1 MAVSMV
7 SQNVFAAGQIT
18 REHVQAL
25 AKQGYTDIV
34 CNRPDEEH
42 PDGPVSALIEQAA
55 TGLGLSFHYL
65 PVDGYNA
72 PVEQARKLKHLAM
85 QRNAKILVYC
95 RSGAR
100 SRSLWTLATSRGL
113 DHTVSA

>member
-1 MAVSMV
+1 MTVSML
-7 SQNVFAAGQIT
+7 SDKVFAAGQIT

-34 CNRPDEEH
+34 CNRPDNEH
-42 PDGPVSALIEQAA
+42 PDGPVSAVIENAA

-65 PVDGYNA
+65 PVDGSGA
-72 PVEQARKLKHLAM
+72 PVEQARKLKLLAM
-85 QRNAKILVYC
+85 RRNAKILAYC

-100 SRSLWTLATSRGL
+100 SRSLWTLANSREL
-113 DHTVSA
+113 YHPVSA